1 MEQQKID
8 VNVLS
13 TQALNLAMDNAQ
25 MIRTLCQLL
34 TDSAKE
40 INKIKGILTTEQIS
54 ELNKGQ

>member
-40 INKIKGILTTEQIS
+40 INKINGILTAEQIS
-54 ELNKGQ
+54 ELNKGK